1 MTQVVLWVMASMGV
15 ILAGSSVFQAC
26 TTEGKTKR
34 STWALLAAGQ
44 MLASPY
50 ATYNL
55 LTESGMIWKV
65 IFLTVLVPGIIAVC
79 FLASDKNDKK

>member
-1 MTQVVLWVMASMGV
+1 MGV
-15 ILAGSSVFQAC
+15 ILAGSAVFKMF

-34 STWALLAAGQ
+34 SAWALLAAAQ

-55 LTESGMIWKV
+55 ITESGVIWKV
-65 IFLTVLVPGIIAVC
+65 VFLTVLVPGIVAVC
-79 FLASDKNDKK
+79 FLASDKNYKK